1 MSMERDGQKD
11 FDFLVGS
18 WKIRNRRL
26 RERLTGSTHW
36 DEFEGTSLA
45 RAVWG
50 GLANMDEYEAHAP
63 FGLIQGLTVRL
74 YDPATCQWR
83 LHWANRASGIFDA
96 PMIGRFED
104 GRGEFYNQEF
114 HQGRAVYARFVWSD
128 ITSTSCRWEQALSA
142 DGGRT
147 WETNWIMEMTRWD
160 R

>member
-11 FDFLVGS
+11 FDFLTGR

-26 RERLTGSTHW
+26 RERLKGSSRW
-36 DEFEGTSLA
+36 DEFEGVSVA
-45 RAVWG
+45 RSVWG
-50 GLANMDEYEAHAP
+50 GLANMDEYEAQAP

-74 YDPATCQWR
+74 YDPATRQWR
-83 LHWANRASGIFDA
+83 LYWANRVSGIFDA

-114 HQGRAVYARFVWSD
+114 HEGHAVYARFIWSE
-128 ITSTSCRWEQALSA
+128 ITTVSCRWEQALST
-142 DGGRT
+142 DGGKT
-147 WETNWIMEMTRWD
+147 WETNWIMESTRWE